1 MWSRAASTSS
11 ILDSTTA
18 FRPTHR
24 KPSAPSTI
32 AREQRPSR
40 FSSVGQRRGQRLWTR
55 IRPAPSRR
63 YQVAAWW
70 GSPSGPA
77 VAIVATRGASRN
89 ARTRDGS
96 SAAGGSCSSDLGITL
111 DGTGSA
117 GFGSPVANLLDR
129 GAVEVEGPDGP
140 VGPEAG
146 PLVEAASGR
155 VRGEDPQDDRAE
167 SGRREVGQRRV
178 AGGPSE

>member
-1 MWSRAASTSS
+1 MCSRASSRSS

-18 FRPTHR
+18 FRPTQR
-24 KPSAPSTI
+24 TPSAASMTE
-32 AREQRPSR
+32 REQRPSR
-40 FSSVGQRRGQRLWTR
+40 FSSVGQRRGQRLLTR

-77 VAIVATRGASRN
+77 VAIVATRGTSRN

-96 SAAGGSCSSDLGITL
+96 SAAGGSCSSELGITL
-111 DGTGSA
+111 AGTGSA
-117 GFGSPVANLLDR
+117 GFGSPAADLLDR
-129 GAVEVEGPDGP
+129 GAVEIQGPDGP

-146 PLVEAASGR
+146 PLVEAASR
-155 VRGEDPQDDRAE
+155 RIRREDPQDDRRQA
-167 SGRREVGQRRV
+167 GR
-178 AGGPSE
+178 